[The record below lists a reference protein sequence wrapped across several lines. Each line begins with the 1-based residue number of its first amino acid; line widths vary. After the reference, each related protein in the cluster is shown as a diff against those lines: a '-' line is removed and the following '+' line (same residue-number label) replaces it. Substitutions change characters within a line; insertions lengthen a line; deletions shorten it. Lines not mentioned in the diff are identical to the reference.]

1 MSQKSQERNLSTC
14 EEQISWESLEQ
25 TVLREAKPSSVE
37 HVEKS
42 EAVEDVTT
50 QSETIANL
58 LVTFISSSLIIGH
71 QKKLEA

>member
-1 MSQKSQERNLSTC
+1 MLSQKSQERNLPIS
-14 EEQISWESLEQ
+14 EEQTSWESLEK

-42 EAVEDVTT
+42 EAVADVTT

-58 LVTFISSSLIIGH
+58 LVTFISPSLII
-71 QKKLEA
+71 